1 MMIEQNAASIKY
13 ILKMITKKC
22 YFNLKYIDA
31 ILPKPY

>member
-1 MMIEQNAASIKY
+1 MMTEKNGVAIKY
-13 ILKMITKKC
+13 ILMIITKKC